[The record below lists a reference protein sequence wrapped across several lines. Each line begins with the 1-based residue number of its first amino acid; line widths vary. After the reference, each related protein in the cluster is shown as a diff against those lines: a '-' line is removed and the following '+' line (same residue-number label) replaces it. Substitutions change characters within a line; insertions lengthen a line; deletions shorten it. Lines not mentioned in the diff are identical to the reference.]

1 MLAAAPPEATA
12 CLLTGSDRTIVGV
25 AGDADFLAWASENPA
40 GRSAAAPTRPGG
52 IVTLANIAIYLA
64 LIVFVVARRMIGRP
78 VGPTKKLFALPVIA
92 IVIGWGDATRGLHKP
107 VDITLTV
114 AGCAI
119 SLVFGLVRGRADRMS
134 TRDGIPYV
142 QWTWLSLGW
151 FAALLLVKLALDLA
165 GIAAGETAAAAGQ
178 SLILTLGLTLLGEA
192 AVIWYRSGGAGQLTS
207 SRSADPSQ
215 LDS

>member
-1 MLAAAPPEATA
+1 
-12 CLLTGSDRTIVGV
+12 
-25 AGDADFLAWASENPA
+25 
-40 GRSAAAPTRPGG
+40 
-52 IVTLANIAIYLA
+52 VTLANIAIYLA
-64 LIVFVVARRMIGRP
+64 LITFVVARRMIGRP
-78 VGPTKKLFALPVIA
+78 VGPVKKLFALPVIA

-107 VDITLTV
+107 VDVTLTV
-114 AGCAI
+114 VGCAI

-134 TRDGIPYV
+134 TRDGAPYV
-142 QWTWLSLGW
+142 QWTWLSLGL

-165 GIAAGETAAAAGQ
+165 GIAAGETAAAAGR

-207 SRSADPSQ
+207 GRPGDPSQ